1 MTQDISRASAEP
13 FSMKPDIS
21 LMPQRSRFFV
31 GRTWVRRIEFE
42 VRDFGG
48 LGADLV
54 MGGNGGDRGWL
65 GL

>member
-1 MTQDISRASAEP
+1 
-13 FSMKPDIS
+13 MKPDIS